1 MHHTTHHH
9 HSSTLTAGI
18 LLHSPSRPS
27 SAASNRSSRARSP
40 SLALDDPVSIRQHM
54 STLDHTIRHQQAQH
68 QNLKNILQRIP
79 RLPLTASTSSPPSSP
94 PPDLPPSD
102 VPPTTPNGK
111 IKRRSSFDILH
122 SLAGPDSN
130 LPLPRRDPGSLSQ
143 DGIREGVPMDFGA
156 GPSSQSYKRQSSPTR
171 TLSRIPISSVG
182 NARALADDGLN
193 TPPRPGAASSAT
205 DAITNSNTLQPPSPI
220 DGSRRMS
227 ITPGGTTKVL
237 ADLQTGVIN
246 ARNAL
251 ENTKAQLRLSQRS
264 VAQLTRQTEDLKEV
278 RERLRLENE
287 GLNNVVARKERLL
300 QEVLER
306 ARKAETEAVALKAQL
321 KAETTSSKKSLREME
336 TALAESTALSSKSER
351 EYVTLRD
358 TLKGMKTAW
367 RADVDSLREDMH
379 KREERW
385 RNEAEVT
392 GKKYAKLLEESKLRK
407 ADVASVQQ
415 LREEDTRIRHEVEE
429 EFREEIRTLNERVR
443 CSSEASERAEKT
455 AEHLA
460 GELARLRRL
469 MRSASQPAPESSPT

>member
-1 MHHTTHHH
+1 MHHHH
-9 HSSTLTAGI
+9 HSSTLTAAI
-18 LLHSPSRPS
+18 ALHSPSRPS
-27 SAASNRSSRARSP
+27 SSASNRARSP
-40 SLALDDPVSIRQHM
+40 SLSLDDPVSVRHHM
-54 STLDHTIRHQQAQH
+54 SALKHTIRHQQAQL
-68 QNLKNILQRIP
+68 QNLENHLQRTP
-79 RLPLTASTSSPPSSP
+79 RLPLTTSTNSPPSSP
-94 PPDLPPSD
+94 PSPSPSD
-102 VPPTTPNGK
+102 LPPTTPNGK
-111 IKRRSSFDILH
+111 IRRRSSFDVLQ

-171 TLSRIPISSVG
+171 TLSRIPVSSVG
-182 NARALADDGLN
+182 NARALADDGALS
-193 TPPRPGAASSAT
+193 TPPRSAGAT
-205 DAITNSNTLQPPSPI
+205 DALPNSNTLQPPSPSL
-220 DGSRRMS
+220 DGNRRLS
-227 ITPGGTTKVL
+227 LTPGGTTKVL

-336 TALAESTALSSKSER
+336 AALAESTALSSKSER
-351 EYVTLRD
+351 EYITLRD
-358 TLKGMKTAW
+358 SLKGMKSAW
-367 RADVDSLREDMH
+367 RADVDGLREDMQ

-385 RNEAEVT
+385 RNEGEVT

-407 ADVASVQQ
+407 VDVASVQQ
-415 LREEDTRIRHEVEE
+415 LREEDARIRHEVEE
-429 EFREEIRTLNERVR
+429 EFREQISGLQEQAR
-443 CSSEASERAEKT
+443 SSAEASGRAEKT
-455 AEHLA
+455 AQHLA
-460 GELARLRRL
+460 GELAHLRRL
-469 MRSASQPAPESSPT
+469 MRSASQPTAESSPT

>member
-1 MHHTTHHH
+1 
-9 HSSTLTAGI
+9 
-18 LLHSPSRPS
+18 
-27 SAASNRSSRARSP
+27 
-40 SLALDDPVSIRQHM
+40 M
-54 STLDHTIRHQQAQH
+54 STLKHTIRHQQAQL
-68 QNLKNILQRIP
+68 QNLENILQRTP
-79 RLPLTASTSSPPSSP
+79 RLPLTASTSSPSSSP
-94 PPDLPPSD
+94 PPDLSPSD
-102 VPPTTPNGK
+102 VPPITPNGK
-111 IKRRSSFDILH
+111 IKRRSSFDILQ

-171 TLSRIPISSVG
+171 TLSRIPVSSVG
-182 NARALADDGLN
+182 NARALADDGALS
-193 TPPRPGAASSAT
+193 TPPRPGPASSIT
-205 DAITNSNTLQPPSPI
+205 DALPNSNTLQPPSPI

-227 ITPGGTTKVL
+227 LTPGGTTKVL

-351 EYVTLRD
+351 EYITLRD

-367 RADVDSLREDMH
+367 RADVDSLREEMQ

-385 RNEAEVT
+385 RNEAEVA

-407 ADVASVQQ
+407 ADVATVQQ

-429 EFREEIRTLNERVR
+429 EFREEIRSLKERVG

-469 MRSASQPAPESSPT
+469 MRSASQAAPESSPT

>member
-1 MHHTTHHH
+1 MHHPTTHHH

-18 LLHSPSRPS
+18 SLHSPSRPS
-27 SAASNRSSRARSP
+27 SSASNRSTRARSP
-40 SLALDDPVSIRQHM
+40 SLSLDDPVSVRHHM
-54 STLDHTIRHQQAQH
+54 SALKHTIRHQQAQL
-68 QNLKNILQRIP
+68 QNLENHLQRTP
-79 RLPLTASTSSPPSSP
+79 RLPLTTNTTSPPSSP
-94 PPDLPPSD
+94 PPELSPSD
-102 VPPTTPNGK
+102 LTPTTPNRK
-111 IKRRSSFDILH
+111 IKRRSSFDVLQ

-156 GPSSQSYKRQSSPTR
+156 GPSTQTYKRQSSPTR

-182 NARALADDGLN
+182 NARALADDGALS
-193 TPPRPGAASSAT
+193 TPPRSNGADAPPNSS
-205 DAITNSNTLQPPSPI
+205 TLQPPSPSL
-220 DGSRRMS
+220 DGNRRLS
-227 ITPGGTTKVL
+227 LTPGGTTKVL

-336 TALAESTALSSKSER
+336 AALAESTALSSKSER
-351 EYVTLRD
+351 EYITLRD
-358 TLKGMKTAW
+358 SLKGMKTAW
-367 RADVDSLREDMH
+367 RADVDSLREDMN
-379 KREERW
+379 KREERL
-385 RNEAEVT
+385 RNEAEVA

-407 ADVASVQQ
+407 GDVASVQQ

-429 EFREEIRTLNERVR
+429 EFREQIRGLQEQVR
-443 CSSEASERAEKT
+443 SSSEASGRAEKT

-469 MRSASQPAPESSPT
+469 MRSAGQPGPESSPT